1 MRSAAGRPRSDRKT
15 RTRSLDAAKSGGGSR
30 TEHRA
35 EQANEKSKVMNI
47 TYHNP
52 LIKQL
57 RDQQV
62 RVASRDKKLEH
73 VNRAEKL
80 LAELEPGRSYPYEYL
95 CYRITEYRPDTAA
108 GVAVPGKDVA
118 HDLRLFVEDV
128 SDSANVKVE
137 DAGEPVHTVEEL
149 SKMFNVSTKTISR
162 WREQGLVSR
171 RFLFD
176 GKRKRVGFLR
186 SSVDRFVAHNTE
198 RVRRGERFS
207 QLTDEERRDMIERAR
222 RLVRA
227 GGCPSEV
234 ARRVAQHMNRSV
246 ETVRYTLKQ
255 FDKEHPDQAVFPEQ
269 TGILT
274 DEVKKKIYQQSR
286 RGESVDSLARRYC
299 RTRTTIYRVLNEMR
313 ARRILELPLDYM
325 YHESFDK
332 PGVEKEILSP
342 MPTAPAA
349 KKARGPSGLPP
360 YLAALYEVPLLT
372 REQEYHL
379 FRRFNYLKHKATKL
393 REKLDP
399 AHARTSLMNE
409 IERLYDE
416 AVKIKNEIVQAN
428 LRLVVS
434 IAKRHV
440 GGSEDFFGLVSDGNM
455 SLIRAVEK
463 FDYSRGNKFSTYAS
477 WAIMKNYARTIP
489 EEFKRRDRFR
499 TSQDELFTT
508 KQDVRSD
515 ELGQESA
522 QRLRQK
528 QVDRILSRLD
538 ERERQIIVSRFGLDH
553 SREPLTLKE
562 VGHEMGVTKERIR
575 QLEARALD
583 KARMAAEED
592 HVEVPD

>member
-1 MRSAAGRPRSDRKT
+1 
-15 RTRSLDAAKSGGGSR
+15 
-30 TEHRA
+30 
-35 EQANEKSKVMNI
+35 MN
-47 TYHNP
+47 TGYQNT
-52 LIKQL
+52 LIRQL

-62 RVASRDKKLEH
+62 RAASRDKKLEH

-80 LAELEPGRSYPYEYL
+80 LAEIDQNRSYPYDYL
-95 CYRITEYRPDTAA
+95 CYRITEYRPDTTTVAA
-108 GVAVPGKDVA
+108 LPGSEIA

-128 SDSANVKVE
+128 SDSADVRAE
-137 DAGEPVHTVEEL
+137 DAGETVHTVEDL
-149 SKMFNVSTKTISR
+149 SKMFSVSTKTISR

-186 SSVDRFVAHNTE
+186 SSVERFVAQNTE

-207 QLTDEERRDMIERAR
+207 QLSDEERRDIVERAR

-234 ARRVAQHMNRSV
+234 ARRIARHMNRSV

-255 FDKEHPDQAVFPEQ
+255 FDKLHPDLAVFPEQ

-274 DEVKKKIYQQSR
+274 DVVKQKIYQQSR
-286 RGESVDSLARRYC
+286 RGESVDTLARRFC

-325 YHESFDK
+325 HHASFDR
-332 PGVEKEILSP
+332 VANEKEILG
-342 MPTAPAA
+342 PTPVAETPSR
-349 KKARGPSGLPP
+349 KVRGPSGLPP
-360 YLAALYEVPLLT
+360 YLTALYEVPLLT

-379 FRRFNYLKHKATKL
+379 FRKFNYLKHKATKL

-399 AHARTSLMNE
+399 AHARTSEMNE
-409 IERLYDE
+409 IEKLYDE
-416 AVKIKNEIVQAN
+416 AVAIKNEIVQAN

-440 GGSEDFFGLVSDGNM
+440 NAGEDFFGLVSDGNM

-463 FDYSRGNKFSTYAS
+463 FDFSRGNKFSTYAS

-499 TSQDELFTT
+499 TSQDELFTA

-515 ELGQESA
+515 EIGQESA
-522 QRLRQK
+522 QRLREQ
-528 QVDRILSRLD
+528 QVEKILSRLD

-553 SREPLTLKE
+553 TREPLTLKE
-562 VGHEMGVTKERIR
+562 VGGEMGVTKERIR

-583 KARMAAEED
+583 KARQAAAEEHID
-592 HVEVPD
+592 LPD